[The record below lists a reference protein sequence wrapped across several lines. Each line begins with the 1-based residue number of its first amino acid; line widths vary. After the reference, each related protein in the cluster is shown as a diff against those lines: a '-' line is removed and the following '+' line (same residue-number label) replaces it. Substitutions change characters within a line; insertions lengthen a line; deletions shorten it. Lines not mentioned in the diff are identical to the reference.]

1 MFSSQRRPEWTR
13 MVSSVLPGIGLQL
26 RACLVAVYSCS
37 TVSSQSNR
45 SSSALLPGL
54 HQPFSNHCDTQ
65 ASHGLAYNSLS
76 TLLYLLGKF
85 ISVFTVLKYCR
96 SSAASQLFQYY
107 LGSVCPFINLG
118 KKKRKNR
125 DYTEYWDALVKFVQ
139 HGDLWEGQ
147 REPCWWKHV
156 VSLLSCCLGFFLHVP
171 VLLKY
176 SFFGPSWKVRRST
189 HSSSFTHSFTFL
201 GAF

>member
-1 MFSSQRRPEWTR
+1 

-118 KKKRKNR
+118 KKKEKIEIIQNIE
-125 DYTEYWDALVKFVQ
+125 T
-139 HGDLWEGQ
+139 
-147 REPCWWKHV
+147 
-156 VSLLSCCLGFFLHVP
+156 LL
-171 VLLKY
+171 
-176 SFFGPSWKVRRST
+176 
-189 HSSSFTHSFTFL
+189 
-201 GAF
+201 